1 MRSILFCH
9 NSFLLYTLFPV
20 AQGLR
25 GNLLRVVTGLIVVGD
40 EIVVH
45 LVRSWDN
52 NEIADL
58 YRAGG
63 WWKEEYDPAAL
74 GSLIQGSFSFAVAV
88 DKKTGRAVGMG
99 RVISD
104 GVSDGYIQDLVVLPE
119 YRKSGIGREMVSA
132 LVDRCMKS
140 GITWIALIAEP
151 DTENFYLPLGFRPM
165 QGHVPL
171 ILRGE

>member
-1 MRSILFCH
+1 M
-9 NSFLLYTLFPV
+9 N
-20 AQGLR
+20 
-25 GNLLRVVTGLIVVGD
+25 VVGD
-40 EIVVH
+40 NIVVQ

-74 GSLIQGSFSFAVAV
+74 GSLIRGSFSFAVAV
-88 DKKTGRAVGMG
+88 DTKTGKAIGMG

-104 GVSDGYIQDLVVLPE
+104 GVSDGYIQDLVVLPD
-119 YRKSGIGREMVSA
+119 YRKSGIGREIVSA
-132 LVDRCMKS
+132 LVERCLQS

-151 DTENFYLPLGFRPM
+151 DTEQFYQPLGFKPM
-165 QGHVPL
+165 DRHIPL
-171 ILRGE
+171 ILRGER

>member
-1 MRSILFCH
+1 M
-9 NSFLLYTLFPV
+9 N
-20 AQGLR
+20 
-25 GNLLRVVTGLIVVGD
+25 VVGD
-40 EIVVH
+40 NCVVQ

-63 WWKEEYDPAAL
+63 WWKEDYDPAAL
-74 GSLIQGSFSFAVAV
+74 GALIQGSFSFAVAV
-88 DKKTGRAVGMG
+88 DTKTGKAVGMG

-104 GVSDGYIQDLVVLPE
+104 GVSDGYIQDLVVVPE

-132 LVDRCMKS
+132 LVERCLES

-151 DTENFYLPLGFRPM
+151 DTEKFYQPLGFTPM
-165 QGHVPL
+165 ERHIPL
-171 ILRGE
+171 IYRGEG